1 MKAGTQQVE
10 LTSVQRGLIQPGSDR
25 LVIEEPLEIVLAHFN
40 QGSSTRQSISIT
52 MRTPG
57 DDFDLVR
64 GFLLAEGV
72 IKTRDDIITMAHIG
86 KQALQS
92 GSSNVVLV
100 TLSPEVSVDFDN
112 LKRNFTANSA
122 CGVCGK
128 ASLESLEKTGVK
140 PVSEGSFAIDQAD
153 ILALPAAARKLQ
165 GIFAETGGAH
175 SAAFFDTSGHITRLC
190 EDIGRHNALDKLIGA
205 QFLHSVK
212 HFTKLGLLVSSRASF
227 ELLQKAAV
235 AGCPFFAAVGAPSTL
250 AVELAK
256 EFEITLLGFVRK
268 DRFNIYN
275 RPDRVLLSGQA
286 SPQ

>member
-10 LTSVQRGLIQPGSDR
+10 LTSIQGGLIQPGSDR
-25 LVIEEPLEIVLAHFN
+25 LVIEEPLEIVLAHF
-40 QGSSTRQSISIT
+40 QEGRSTRQSLSIT

-57 DDFDLVR
+57 DDFDLVS
-64 GFLLAEGV
+64 GFLFAEGV
-72 IKTRDDIITMAHIG
+72 TKTRSDVITMAHIG

-100 TLSPEVSVDFDN
+100 TLSPDVTVDFAG
-112 LKRNFTANSA
+112 LKRNFAANSA

-128 ASLESLEKTGVK
+128 ASLESLEHAGVA
-140 PVSEGSFAIDQAD
+140 PALGGSFAIDEAG
-153 ILALPAAARKLQ
+153 ILGLPAAAHKLQ

-175 SAAFFDTSGHITRLC
+175 SAAFFDASGRITCLR

-205 QFLHSVK
+205 QLQGAAP
-212 HFTKLGLLVSSRASF
+212 HFSELGILVSSRASF

-235 AGCPFFAAVGAPSTL
+235 AGSPFFAAVGAPSTL

-275 RPDRVLLSGQA
+275 RPDRVLLSGTA
-286 SPQ
+286 